1 MKMMPKKSI
10 TTTSTSADRTLGRG
24 QQAAPDTLRL
34 CARRIV
40 HMQQFAS
47 HPQHFMVIIG
57 REDETELKMN
67 RMSQTPASTKSINPA
82 DLYYID
88 ASKPKPAKPQP
99 QLSPLDLMYAYY
111 DAT

>member
-1 MKMMPKKSI
+1 
-10 TTTSTSADRTLGRG
+10 
-24 QQAAPDTLRL
+24 
-34 CARRIV
+34 
-40 HMQQFAS
+40 
-47 HPQHFMVIIG
+47 
-57 REDETELKMN
+57 MN

-88 ASKPKPAKPQP
+88 ASKPKPAKPLP